1 MHNQFKAQA
10 TVIII
15 AIVALVIAAGSGYLL
30 LQNRSQKVAVTP
42 TTTTSTTTQE
52 PATTTTEIT
61 TTTTTK
67 PITTTTN
74 NSKTTT
80 TKKTK
85 TTTLEATTTESILN
99 EEHTYVDNKY
109 GFSFKYKGNVDSNS
123 ININVQEIDPKF
135 CSNIIGSKCRS
146 EEILS
151 LLGGVFSSSPQFRMI
166 NSVPTCFASS
176 AEPAAGT
183 VGTSYTYLVSLNNS
197 CITITLINITP
208 NCENYDSGIA
218 RARCKY
224 DNLLMGQVAEGFV
237 HTLNFIK

>member
-123 ININVQEIDPKF
+123 ININVEEIDPKF
-135 CSNIIGSKCRS
+135 CSNIVGSKCRS

-151 LLGGVFSSSPQFRMI
+151 LLGGFGSSPQFRMI

-176 AEPAAGT
+176 GDTAAGT
-183 VGTSYTYLVSLNNS
+183 FGMSDTYLVSLNNS
-197 CITITLINITP
+197 CITITLITLIP

-224 DNLLMGQVAEGFV
+224 DNLLRGQVAEGFV